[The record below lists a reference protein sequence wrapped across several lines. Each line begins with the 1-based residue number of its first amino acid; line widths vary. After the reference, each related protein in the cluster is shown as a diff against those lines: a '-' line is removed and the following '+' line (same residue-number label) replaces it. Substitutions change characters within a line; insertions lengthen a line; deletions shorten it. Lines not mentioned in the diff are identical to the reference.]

1 MMRVCSRALV
11 GMVKPYN
18 LMRPESVTLVASRN
32 LSHQKDLPSQPVPP
46 LQQTCDIYLQYME
59 PMLEGDELKRAK
71 KLVEEFRKKG
81 GVGERLQ
88 RSLERKAE
96 NSENWMTEDFVKN
109 EFLIHRKPLVSF
121 SSPAAIFPR
130 LDYRDKKGQIRY
142 AAKLI
147 LSALDIKIMIENDTL
162 PVDYMKGKPLCMKQH
177 ELLFSSCRIPGET
190 EDTMEYY
197 IDKHVT
203 VVHNG
208 QFFKLEVYNSDGSPL
223 TVDQLCVQ
231 LERICSASLE
241 ITMEP
246 VGILTTQRRDVWH
259 KVYNNLIKDKTNKE
273 SVLAIQSS
281 IFTVCLDGA
290 MPPVSDEMYRS
301 STLCHLLHG
310 GGSQLNSG
318 NRWFDKVMQLIIG
331 EDGTLGSNLSNTVAD
346 GVAQMSLCGHFVA
359 GLKRPEVTQSPIESL
374 PVPQKLRFNLTPEI
388 QKDIEEAKQHMN
400 TLARKIDLSFK
411 EFDHFGKNFIKTYKM
426 RPNAFVQMAVKLAYY
441 RLYQQICPSMEYVTL
456 RAFKLGRVSM
466 MNSNSPASVAFV
478 KAFDDPKIQ
487 NTEQGTGCLLQKA
500 LDAHAWSTDLALR
513 GQDMFSHL
521 WGLKQQA
528 VEEKVPMP
536 DIFTD
541 NSFDKV
547 FTINLGTSY
556 VANMAGC
563 LPCFGPE
570 EPGQYDVLYSIMDDC
585 IDITVATLKSSKTH
599 EGYSTTDMC
608 LAVKDALLD
617 FRTLLEQTTR
627 DGDGISVMLAQ

>member
-1 MMRVCSRALV
+1 MLRICSRALV
-11 GMVKPYN
+11 GMVKPYH
-18 LMRPESVTLVASRN
+18 LVRPELVTLVASRN
-32 LSHQKDLPSQPVPP
+32 LSQQKELPSLPVAP
-46 LQQTCDIYLQYME
+46 LQQTCDLYVNYLE
-59 PMLEGDELKRAK
+59 CMLEADELKRTK
-71 KLVEEFRKKG
+71 KLVEEFRREG

-96 NSENWMTEDFVKN
+96 NSENWMTENFVKK
-109 EFLIHRKPLVSF
+109 EFLSMRKPLAGLSNPAVFF
-121 SSPAAIFPR
+121 SR
-130 LDYRDKKGQIRY
+130 VDLRDKKGQIRY

-147 LSALDIKIMIENDTL
+147 LSALEVKTMIDSDTL
-162 PVDYMKGKPLCMKQH
+162 PVDYMKGKPLCMKQY

-190 EDTMEYY
+190 EDTMKYY

-259 KVYNNLIKDKTNKE
+259 KIYNNLIKDKTNKE
-273 SVLAIQSS
+273 SVLAIESS

-318 NRWFDKVMQLIIG
+318 NRWFDKGFQLIIG
-331 EDGTLGSNLSNTVAD
+331 EDGTLGSNLSNAVAD
-346 GVAQMSLCGHFVA
+346 GVVQMSLCGHFVA

-374 PVPQKLRFNLTPEI
+374 PVPQKLHFNLTPEI
-388 QKDIEEAKQHMN
+388 QKDIEEAKQHMD
-400 TLARKIDLSFK
+400 TLARDIDLNFK

-487 NTEQGTGCLLQKA
+487 NTEKVGLLEKA
-500 LDAHAWSTDLALR
+500 LNAHAWSTDLALR
-513 GQDMFSHL
+513 GQDMYSHL
-521 WGLKQQA
+521 WGLKQQT
-528 VEEKVPMP
+528 VEEKVSMP
-536 DIFTD
+536 KIFTD

-556 VANMAGC
+556 VTNMAGC

-570 EPGQYDVLYSIMDDC
+570 DPEEYVVLYSIMDNS
-585 IDITVATLKSSKTH
+585 IDIAVAALKSYKAHQEHDAAHFSR
-599 EGYSTTDMC
+599 
-608 LAVKDALLD
+608 AVEDVLLD
-617 FRTLLEQTTR
+617 MRTLLKQTT
-627 DGDGISVMLAQ
+627 